1 MTGDRMHDIVG
12 ARKNKIE
19 SIGVSYGYGGTQ
31 ELEGAGATY
40 VTETVEG
47 LRSML
52 TGKSLQHKEP

>member
-12 ARKNKIE
+12 ARKNGIE

-52 TGKSLQHKEP
+52 TGKNIQQRQ